1 MGSRFRTLLQHAYT
15 GAMRFPALPCILLL
29 AVTVAGCSKGVD
41 WSAQERENAA
51 HIQASLAAT
60 SDAAAIANDM
70 SPGDTGS
77 REALLRELRAAHLHA
92 ARVEDSTLDKLH
104 QQLYGKFRF
113 GYQRALAKMI
123 RAYENGDGDAAQE
136 AAAEIRDFMDW
147 YRREQHTFRWW
158 QD

>member
-1 MGSRFRTLLQHAYT
+1 HGCTASKLLGLLADISPVPAGRIPVEKIRGHVRLRSLRQGQSLGHGRRAATPMGSRFRTLLQHAYT

-104 QQLYGKFRF
+104 QQ
-113 GYQRALAKMI
+113 
-123 RAYENGDGDAAQE
+123 
-136 AAAEIRDFMDW
+136 
-147 YRREQHTFRWW
+147 
-158 QD
+158 